1 MRTVTTNEDL
11 AKAVDEKEDTIE
23 VKGDLANKVITIKAT
38 GTVAW
43 LVAIGLIGAAV
54 VAILAAP
61 TTAGT
66 SAIPGGAAFV
76 GIATALGGTDV
87 ALAAIG
93 IAVASGGVG
102 VLNQLREYSIIEK
115 ESNRVVL
122 KR

>member
-66 SAIPGGAAFV
+66 SAIPGGVAFV

-87 ALAAIG
+87 ALVAIG

>member
-11 AKAVDEKEDTIE
+11 AKAVDEKEDIIVIE
-23 VKGDLANKVITIKAT
+23 GDLAKKVIKIKAK
-38 GTVAW
+38 GKVAW
-43 LVAIGLIGAAV
+43 AVAIGGIGVAV
-54 VAILAAP
+54 AAILAAP

-76 GIATALGGTDV
+76 GTATVLGGADI
-87 ALAAIG
+87 ALVAIG

-102 VLNQLREYSIIEK
+102 VLNQLRKYSITEK